1 MALAS
6 ILASD
11 PEFIIA
17 DEPTSG
23 LDENQGY
30 MIMDKLFDLSKNG
43 KTILLITHDLTMAKD
58 YSNRLVA
65 LHNHRLQLDISTRDL
80 DQHLETLKAIG
91 LDFHN
96 IISFKEVKDGT
107 F

>member
-1 MALAS
+1 
-6 ILASD
+6 
-11 PEFIIA
+11 
-17 DEPTSG
+17 
-23 LDENQGY
+23 

-43 KTILLITHDLTMAKD
+43 KTILLITHDLTMAKI

-65 LHNHRLQLDISTRDL
+65 LHNHRIQLDISTRDL

-91 LDFHN
+91 LN
-96 IISFKEVKDGT
+96 SRNVTSFGWAKDGT